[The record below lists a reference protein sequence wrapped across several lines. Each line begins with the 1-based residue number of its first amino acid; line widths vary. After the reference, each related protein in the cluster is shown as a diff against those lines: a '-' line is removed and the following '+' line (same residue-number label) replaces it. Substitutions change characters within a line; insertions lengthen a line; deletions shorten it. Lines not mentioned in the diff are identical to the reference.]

1 MPFYS
6 SVDNIQCIIVI
17 KIFIKKQFLWW
28 IIQNLFF
35 FFYIIWFSAI
45 FFMIFIS
52 EFWSTCFYWD
62 VLFFF
67 FLLMKTWCFPWL
79 SNRCLWK
86 RILKE
91 NTYLMTWLVLQTY
104 LFFFL
109 IDYHFIKNRVVCL
122 VFIYYFCNLLKII
135 YL

>member
-28 IIQNLFF
+28 IIQNFF
-35 FFYIIWFSAI
+35 FFLHYLVFSY
-45 FFMIFIS
+45 FFYDIHIG
-52 EFWSTCFYWD
+52 
-62 VLFFF
+62 VLKYLFLLGRPVFF